1 MTLRREDALEIVRR
15 FRDAGGARDLSLMS
29 ALYAED
35 AVALSPIFGEV
46 PCRG

>member
-15 FRDAGGARDLSLMS
+15 FRDASGARDLSLMS